1 MMTRYLFPHRY
12 KRLGWVLALLGASL
26 WVLESTKVLVLP
38 PFMTWLPSLWHDQN
52 SLLPGGASGADP
64 RNNYDAYALIFIV
77 GALLAACS
85 RELYEDE
92 YIGQLRL
99 EALLKALYIYC
110 GLLALAIIFV
120 SGLAFLGVMI
130 YAMFAPLL
138 LFLLLFQ
145 LSLRRAQRTPA
156 HD

>member
-12 KRLGWVLALLGASL
+12 KRIGWVLALLGASL
-26 WVLESTKVLVLP
+26 WVLEQTSVLTLP
-38 PFMTWLPSLWHDQN
+38 PFMRWLPSLWNDA
-52 SLLPGGASGADP
+52 SMPGSPGPAA
-64 RNNYDAYALIFIV
+64 RQNYDAYALFVII

-85 RELYEDE
+85 REQHEDE

-99 EALLKALYIYC
+99 EALLKALYTYC
-110 GLLALAIIFV
+110 GLLALAIVLV
-120 SGLAFLGVMI
+120 SGWAFINVMT

-138 LFLLLFQ
+138 LFLVLFQ
-145 LSLRRAQRTPA
+145 LSLRQMQRIPA